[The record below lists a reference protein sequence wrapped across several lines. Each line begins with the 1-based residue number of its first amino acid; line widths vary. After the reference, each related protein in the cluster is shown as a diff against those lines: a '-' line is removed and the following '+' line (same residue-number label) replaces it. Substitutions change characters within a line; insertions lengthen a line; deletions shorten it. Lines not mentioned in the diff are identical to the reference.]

1 MTQQVNNV
9 LTSPFKDYTRVIAF
23 AGPTITSLV
32 ILVLWHGIVAAGI
45 VSKLVLP
52 EPRAVVRTFVS
63 SWRDLF
69 WHGLYTSAEALSG
82 LVIGSFLGGILA
94 VIIVDSEL
102 SKRTVYPL
110 AMASNAIPIVAISPA
125 LILAL
130 GDGMAPKICVTAFLV
145 FFPMLVNGLRGLQSV
160 DTQVGELMFTFSATR
175 WQRLRLVRLPASLPF
190 VFSALRLS
198 ACACFVAAI
207 VSEWVSADRG
217 LGYLI
222 VYESSQYNTAKV
234 WAAVITGTML
244 SMVVYC
250 SVVLAER
257 CIMPFRR

>member
-1 MTQQVNNV
+1 
-9 LTSPFKDYTRVIAF
+9 
-23 AGPTITSLV
+23 
-32 ILVLWHGIVAAGI
+32 
-45 VSKLVLP
+45 
-52 EPRAVVRTFVS
+52 
-63 SWRDLF
+63 
-69 WHGLYTSAEALSG
+69 
-82 LVIGSFLGGILA
+82 VIGSFLGGILA
-94 VIIVDSEL
+94 VVIVDSDL

-234 WAAVITGTML
+234 WAAVMTGTMP
-244 SMVVYC
+244 SIVVYF
-250 SVVLAER
+250 SVALAER
-257 CIMPFRR
+257 YVLRFRR